1 MRRAAAVALCAVA
14 VALSALAIAERG
26 GDRTKLRLERID
38 DSELG
43 DGILKVYASVVE
55 LEGTV
60 VDDKGPGAFTLYMGS
75 KTLGRPEKVA
85 KFQGGAEPL
94 DLVLV
99 VETSALYGPQKA
111 TTPPP
116 APAPVAPA
124 PGKGG
129 KGGKGAKPA
138 APAAPKAAP
147 AAPKAGPAAPVVG
160 KGKKKRAL
168 PTAPA
173 GEKRPTSSE
182 EPIEKVKDALRT
194 LLEEM
199 HPKWR
204 VLVIEYGGDV
214 IPHPPWRNA
223 ASAAATVDELS
234 TDEESGDLR
243 LVDAVNAGLTQLNP
257 KRAAD
262 AEPEAPHR
270 KLIVVVSDGLNLSMD
285 RRVFKKLGDN
295 ARAAHVPIHSIAF
308 SPTDDRGPLLN
319 LGEISKRSNGTFRWA
334 KTGEDLRTQIETLV
348 EELNKQY
355 VLTFKVKDLDSI
367 ANKSF
372 HLRCEDLDSNDYLT
386 GAFVAPPKPRYWLWA
401 LIGVGGLGLLIGL
414 ILLIVKLVRSR
425 EREPVATASGA
436 VGKKG
441 KGKAAPPPSQQPAA
455 APPQQYAAAGGA
467 PAAAARRA
475 TLIVIDGKLA
485 GQQHALTPGAAF
497 YVGKAMGHLIIA
509 DDPTVSSQHAMIST
523 DAAGGWVLTDLGS
536 TNGTYVNNQRLTQP
550 TYVRDGDLVRFGN
563 TQVKFR
569 MD

>member
-1 MRRAAAVALCAVA
+1 VRRAAAVALCALA
-14 VALSALAIAERG
+14 LALSALAVADRGG

-60 VDDKGPGAFTLYMGS
+60 VDDKGPGSFTLYMGS
-75 KTLGRPEKVA
+75 KSLGRPEKVT
-85 KFQGGAEPL
+85 KFQGVGEPL

-111 TTPPP
+111 PAPPP
-116 APAPVAPA
+116 APVVPPA
-124 PGKGG
+124 PTK
-129 KGGKGAKPA
+129 GKGAKGPKPA
-138 APAAPKAAP
+138 PAPKPTAPAPAAPKAAP
-147 AAPKAGPAAPVVG
+147 LIG

-168 PTAPA
+168 PAVPP

-182 EPIEKVKDALRT
+182 EPIDKVKDALRS
-194 LLEEM
+194 LLEEL

-214 IPHPPWRNA
+214 IPHPPFRNA
-223 ASAAATVDELS
+223 ASAVATVDELS

-243 LVDAVNAGLTQLNP
+243 LVDAVNAALTQLNP

-262 AEPEAPHR
+262 AEPEAPRR
-270 KLIVVVSDGLNLSMD
+270 KLIVVVSDGLNISMD

-334 KTGEDLRTQIETLV
+334 KTGEDLRAQIETLV

-355 VLTFKVKDLDSI
+355 VLTFKVKDLDTI
-367 ANKSF
+367 ANRSF
-372 HLRCEDLDSNDYLT
+372 RLRCEDLDSNDYLI
-386 GAFVAPPKPRYWLWA
+386 GNAAPPKPRDWLW
-401 LIGVGGLGLLIGL
+401 GLIGL
-414 ILLIVKLVRSR
+414 GGLLLLGGLVLLVVKLVRGAAD
-425 EREPVATASGA
+425 EPAAAASGV
-436 VGKKG
+436 VGKGKPKKG
-441 KGKAAPPPSQQPAA
+441 KQPPVVQQQPAA
-455 APPQQYAAAGGA
+455 QPQHHAAAGGVPA
-467 PAAAARRA
+467 QAAAARRA
-475 TLIVIDGKLA
+475 TLIVIDGKSA

-509 DDPTVSSQHAMIST
+509 DDPTVSSQHAMLST
-523 DAAGGWVLTDLGS
+523 DAAGAWVLTDLGS
-536 TNGTYVNNQRLTQP
+536 TNGTWLNNQRITQP